1 MMQSNVTQ
9 SVKLARSK
17 ARRLCYRGG
26 VKESGVPWVVF
37 GNRREGI
44 VQHVDIHAH
53 IGCTTSTSMHN
64 PERFAISGTIRVR
77 TAGVCVWGAG
87 GPGVQLDDDAE
98 PCKLA

>member
-44 VQHVDIHAH
+44 VQHVDIHAQH
-53 IGCTTSTSMHN
+53 RVHN
-64 PERFAISGTIRVR
+64 VDIHAQSGTIRDFR
-77 TAGVCVWGAG
+77 NDSGSNGRCLCVGRG
-87 GPGVQLDDDAE
+87 RPRRPVG
-98 PCKLA
+98 